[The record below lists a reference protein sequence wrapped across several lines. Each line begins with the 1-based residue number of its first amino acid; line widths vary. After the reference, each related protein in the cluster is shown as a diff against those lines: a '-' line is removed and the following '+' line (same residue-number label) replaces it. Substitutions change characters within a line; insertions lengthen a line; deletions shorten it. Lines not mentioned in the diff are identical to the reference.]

1 MIIEQVIYCI
11 IKMEYLLH
19 NKNGESCKAKM
30 AKVAAPKW
38 RKLQRVLDK
47 S

>member
-1 MIIEQVIYCI
+1 MKIISIRFFD
-11 IKMEYLLH
+11 YLLH
-19 NKNGESCKAKM
+19 NKNGESCRAKM